1 MYRNISGTSKSAK
14 AMQFACSDKVPCSH
28 IVLNNINL
36 GRMNGTGRTA
46 EAYCH
51 SATGFGYGYVQPSAE
66 CLSSSDR
73 DLLIKRHEEDQFAES
88 SREHI
93 AHTEL

>member
-36 GRMNGTGRTA
+36 GRMNGTT
-46 EAYCH
+46 ESYCH

-73 DLLIKRHEEDQFAES
+73 DLLIERQEEDQFAES
-88 SREHI
+88 STEHL